1 MQDFPVIKRNG
12 FFKGNDF
19 PWLCSRL
26 FGSQV
31 EEGRQFGGAC
41 FIDWP
46 LGSCAWR
53 VFDVSLAHFQA
64 IPSQQPLP
72 IANMADI
79 LTQLQD
85 AVDQVC
91 ASSNRSEVC

>member
-46 LGSCAWR
+46 LGSLPGA
-53 VFDVSLAHFQA
+53 FSTSASLIFKQFHLNNHF
-64 IPSQQPLP
+64 PLQTW
-72 IANMADI
+72 
-79 LTQLQD
+79 LTY
-85 AVDQVC
+85 
-91 ASSNRSEVC
+91 